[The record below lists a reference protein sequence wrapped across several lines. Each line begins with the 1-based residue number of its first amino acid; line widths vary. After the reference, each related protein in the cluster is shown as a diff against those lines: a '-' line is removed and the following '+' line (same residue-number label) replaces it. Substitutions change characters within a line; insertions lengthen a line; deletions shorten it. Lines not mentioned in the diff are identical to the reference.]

1 MMPSVDKK
9 KNYRDSLATIDTRGR
24 RIWVYPLK
32 PHGDLYTARS
42 VVFVLLLGFLFAA
55 PFMRVDGNQLLL
67 FDVLNRNFVIF
78 GIPFWPHDFHLLVLG
93 VIAFAV
99 FTVLFTAAFGRLFCG
114 WVCPQTIF
122 MEMVF
127 RRIEFLIEGSGP
139 KQRRLNQSPWTMDK
153 IFRKTAKHTV
163 FLVISFLIGN
173 TLLAYFV
180 GSDKLIQIVTVSPS
194 QHPSGFTT
202 VVIFSLVFYGIYSRF
217 REQVCT
223 LVCPYGRLQSV
234 LLDSQS
240 IVVSYDFTRGEPRGR
255 LTKDENDN
263 QKGDCIDCLACVR
276 VCPTGID
283 IRNGTQLECI
293 NCTACIDSC
302 NKVMTKAGKPRK
314 LIRYSS
320 YDQVTSGAGFRLT
333 GRLAGYLA
341 ALTIVISLLAFLSV
355 GRADVETT
363 ILRTAGSLYEE
374 LDGNSI
380 RNLYTVNILNKTS
393 HQLDITLNL
402 KSPEGELTVVGPPLI
417 AKGRE
422 NTESVLAIVIPV
434 VNLHSANT
442 PAVIEVIANGSILEE
457 VVTTFS
463 GPNQR

>member
-1 MMPSVDKK
+1 
-9 KNYRDSLATIDTRGR
+9 
-24 RIWVYPLK
+24 
-32 PHGDLYTARS
+32 
-42 VVFVLLLGFLFAA
+42 
-55 PFMRVDGNQLLL
+55 
-67 FDVLNRNFVIF
+67 
-78 GIPFWPHDFHLLVLG
+78 
-93 VIAFAV
+93 
-99 FTVLFTAAFGRLFCG
+99 
-114 WVCPQTIF
+114 
-122 MEMVF
+122 
-127 RRIEFLIEGSGP
+127 
-139 KQRRLNQSPWTMDK
+139 
-153 IFRKTAKHTV
+153 
-163 FLVISFLIGN
+163 
-173 TLLAYFV
+173 
-180 GSDKLIQIVTVSPS
+180 
-194 QHPSGFTT
+194 
-202 VVIFSLVFYGIYSRF
+202 
-217 REQVCT
+217 
-223 LVCPYGRLQSV
+223 
-234 LLDSQS
+234 
-240 IVVSYDFTRGEPRGR
+240 
-255 LTKDENDN
+255 
-263 QKGDCIDCLACVR
+263 
-276 VCPTGID
+276 
-283 IRNGTQLECI
+283 
-293 NCTACIDSC
+293 
-302 NKVMTKAGKPRK
+302 
-314 LIRYSS
+314 
-320 YDQVTSGAGFRLT
+320 VTSGAGFRLT